1 MNTKWLKQNAMLLGL
16 GAVFALVLGGLIWL
30 QQQAAGKR
38 QEIDNQL
45 AEQMSELDHL
55 RAMKP
60 APSRENI
67 EILKQSGQK
76 LDRLYKD
83 LIAAVGDSQIQ
94 TQEVARPVGFLQ
106 SMSSRFARLRQSAE
120 TAGVKLPEGFA
131 FGFSRYAGPTPTLPA
146 RGLSDEE
153 TKKVL
158 TQLMKQLRA
167 IEKLS
172 ELLIESRVD
181 EVIQIRRAEVEP
193 GSPSQDALEIP
204 ITTDP
209 KGLYDTLPFE
219 FQFTGTTPALRTFL
233 NNLSKSEWFF
243 AVRRV
248 QITGEAPSAAT
259 STPVTASSSEAAAAR
274 RIRLGVTIRI
284 DLIEFPQ
291 QPAAKPS
298 A

>member
-1 MNTKWLKQNAMLLGL
+1 
-16 GAVFALVLGGLIWL
+16 
-30 QQQAAGKR
+30 
-38 QEIDNQL
+38 
-45 AEQMSELDHL
+45 
-55 RAMKP
+55 
-60 APSRENI
+60 
-67 EILKQSGQK
+67 
-76 LDRLYKD
+76 
-83 LIAAVGDSQIQ
+83 
-94 TQEVARPVGFLQ
+94 
-106 SMSSRFARLRQSAE
+106 
-120 TAGVKLPEGFA
+120 
-131 FGFSRYAGPTPTLPA
+131 LPA

-193 GSPSQDALEIP
+193 GSPSQDALEVP

-219 FQFTGTTPALRTFL
+219 FQFACTTQALRNFL

-248 QITGEAPSAAT
+248 QITGEVPPATTGAPSG
-259 STPVTASSSEAAAAR
+259 ASSSDAAAAR
-274 RIRLGVTIRI
+274 RTRLGVTIRI

>member
-67 EILKQSGQK
+67 EILKQSRQQ

-94 TQEVARPVGFLQ
+94 TQEVVRPVGFLQ

-153 TKKVL
+153 TRKVL

-167 IEKLS
+167 IEKVS

-181 EVIQIRRAEVEP
+181 EITQIRRAEVEP
-193 GSPSQDALEIP
+193 GSPSQDALEVP

-219 FQFTGTTPALRTFL
+219 FQFAGTTQALRNFL

-243 AVRRV
+243 AVRRA
-248 QITGEAPSAAT
+248 QITGEAPPAAT
-259 STPVTASSSEAAAAR
+259 GAPGSASSSEAAAAR
-274 RIRLGVTIRI
+274 RTRLAVTIRI

-291 QPAAKPS
+291 KPAAKPS